1 MDQTSPHPRL
11 RHLPRALTLL
21 AGTVVGLALALT
33 PAASA
38 EAAVIS
44 TTPCSSP
51 LVAQPF
57 APWGDSHDYELV
69 AGSTFAAGA
78 PGWKLSGG
86 ATTIAGGPPFTVAGG
101 SNSSALYL
109 PAGASAQSPL
119 TCVNAAYPT
128 LRLFARNNTL
138 TSSLVVQ
145 VLYQEP
151 VIGLVTL
158 PVGATAFS
166 SSWEPTSPM
175 PTLAAVAGA
184 LGGGTAQVSLR
195 FTAVG
200 GASEID
206 DVFIDPR
213 HW

>member
-21 AGTVVGLALALT
+21 AG
-33 PAASA
+33 
-38 EAAVIS
+38 
-44 TTPCSSP
+44 
-51 LVAQPF
+51 
-57 APWGDSHDYELV
+57 
-69 AGSTFAAGA
+69 
-78 PGWKLSGG
+78 KLSGG

-151 VIGLVTL
+151 VITL